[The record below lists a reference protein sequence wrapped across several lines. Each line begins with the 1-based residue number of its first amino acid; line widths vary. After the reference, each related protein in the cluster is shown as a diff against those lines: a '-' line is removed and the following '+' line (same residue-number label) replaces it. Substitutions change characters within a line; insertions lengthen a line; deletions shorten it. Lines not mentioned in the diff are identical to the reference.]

1 MSSKKEEGPWESSG
15 IMQCRQEVLYNS
27 QADQKGH
34 YCTRLYTSHYIFGQ
48 REKKKRTMDLSKLE
62 QLQNGYNISTVFNLR
77 GFEISIGHLLSA
89 RLL

>member
-48 REKKKRTMDLSKLE
+48 REKRKEPWTSPNWNSSRMGTIFQQYLTSEDLK
-62 QLQNGYNISTVFNLR
+62 FR
-77 GFEISIGHLLSA
+77 
-89 RLL
+89 